1 MRLRGLARDRKGD
14 CGRQNG
20 ERSSAPRQARDPS
33 PRQRLFFGSGE
44 RLLGGVDAP
53 SLFARD
59 FALSGQLAFLG
70 ELDKLK
76 DVLRQSLVAGSR
88 RRENSAEHSWH
99 LAMMA
104 LVLMDSV
111 AIPNLDRFRTV
122 KMLLVH
128 DIVEIDAGDTFCY
141 DDAGNASKAERE
153 NAAAT
158 RIFSLLPANLAG
170 ELRSLWDE
178 FEAGVTVESK
188 FAQGLD
194 RLQAVLQNLRT
205 GGASWKKNGVS
216 KERVLERNRKIGDT
230 MPEIWAALVREIELA
245 GKQGFFE
252 G

>member
-1 MRLRGLARDRKGD
+1 MFVFYKYRGLT
-14 CGRQNG
+14 
-20 ERSSAPRQARDPS
+20 
-33 PRQRLFFGSGE
+33 
-44 RLLGGVDAP
+44 GVVDLP
-53 SLFARD
+53 SLLASD
-59 FALSGQLAFLG
+59 FPLSGQLAFLA

-76 DVLRQSLVAGSR
+76 DVLRRSVVSGSKR
-88 RRENSAEHSWH
+88 FENSAEHSWH

-111 AIPNLDRFRTV
+111 RIPDLDRFRVV

-141 DDAGNASKAERE
+141 DVAGNASKAERE
-153 NAAAT
+153 LAAAA
-158 RIFSLLPANLAG
+158 RLFSLLPATQNN

-194 RLQAVLQNLRT
+194 RLQPVLQNLRT
-205 GGASWKKNGVS
+205 RGTSWRSHGVT
-216 KERVLERNRKIGDT
+216 KAQVLEMNRKIGET
-230 MPEIWAALVREIELA
+230 MPEIWEALVREIESA
-245 GKQGFFE
+245 DKEGFFE